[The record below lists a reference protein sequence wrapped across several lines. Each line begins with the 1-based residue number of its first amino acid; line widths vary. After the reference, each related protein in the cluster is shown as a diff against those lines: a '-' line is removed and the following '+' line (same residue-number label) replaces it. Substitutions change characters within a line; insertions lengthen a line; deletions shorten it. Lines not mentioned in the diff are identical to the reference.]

1 MLDKAQFSGL
11 LVFVVGGSGVG
22 KDSLLIGAQRALEG
36 DEDFVFP
43 KRLITRQ
50 SVAELEDHDTIS
62 YDEYSRMIVE
72 GEAALNWEA
81 HGLCYIVPKSIE
93 TSLRA
98 GKIVVC
104 NVSRAVIA
112 VAAQKYPVRIANIT
126 AKLELRAQRLASRG
140 REDAASIEERLAR
153 KTITLPQ
160 NVPVTEITNNG
171 SLEEGIERFVDA
183 LKQFAQSVQ
192 SA

>member
-22 KDSLLIGAQRALEG
+22 KDSLLIGAQRQLET
-36 DEDFVFP
+36 DPAFIFP

-81 HGLCYIVPKSIE
+81 HGLCYIVPKTIE
-93 TSLRA
+93 TSLRK

-104 NVSRAVIA
+104 NVSRAVIEE
-112 VAAQKYPVRIANIT
+112 AANKYPVRIANVT
-126 AKLELRAQRLASRG
+126 ANIELRAQRLANRG
-140 REDAASIEERLAR
+140 REDASSIERRLSR
-153 KTITLPQ
+153 KTINLPQ
-160 NVPVTEITNNG
+160 NVPVTDIANNG
-171 SLEEGIERFVDA
+171 SLEEGIEHFTNA
-183 LKQFAQSVQ
+183 LKGFAQSVQ
-192 SA
+192 TP